1 MSVGNFCLQ
10 EESKTVKNVIMLVI
24 CSWFVFAG
32 ETAANVGQVLV
43 TTNENVWEENGFSG
57 LSFSEEQKKWI
68 AGHAVVKIGVL
79 KSAPPYE
86 YITQNGIFRGIASS
100 YTDIISANTGIV
112 FETVEAETWDE
123 MYRLLEQ
130 GDVDVLPFAVRDN
143 LFGGDMIFSA
153 AYISSS
159 LGIFSNGRTVSVNDL
174 KDIEDEKTA
183 VVRNMIAYLSL
194 GKSTRYNWVSY
205 DSILDAVKDV
215 NRGVYNF
222 YVGDIFNTKFI
233 IEKFRLK
240 KISFAAPVTG
250 TTYSF
255 GFGTVR
261 ENAPFIEIVNQILEK
276 ITPAHRAEIKQ
287 RWINSEYENAA
298 EKFPY
303 RQGLLWLLGILL
315 AVIAVV
321 LYRYWK
327 LREKNFR
334 LKEKAAMAQQ
344 FHQMQKLESIGR
356 LAGGVAHDFN
366 NMLAG
371 INGAAECL
379 ETQLGKEHALNK
391 YADIILNACARASHL
406 TSQLLLFARDKKK
419 EFEVTDMHECVQE
432 SLYLLEHG
440 IGKKIVIQQDFQAK
454 NHYVLGNRDL
464 LQSMILN
471 LGFNAKDAMPD
482 GGVLTVETKNK
493 SLHKKDISRLLLR
506 IPEGEYFELV
516 VKDTGI
522 GIDKD
527 IIHKIFEPF
536 FTTKEVGKGTG
547 LGLSAVYGI
556 VGEHKGSII
565 VRNRSKG
572 TAFHIYF
579 PITENKVQKTVQRKK
594 AGKLKAKVLVTDD
607 EKILLELLGDIL
619 KAAGSEVIAVNDS
632 LKAAEVYQNTPGID
646 LVMLDVIMPGK
657 SGVDVYNELK
667 KINPDVKVVFMS
679 GYTRD
684 AQINELVEKN
694 ENIEFINKPYA
705 AADVVEKLAM
715 LLAKK

>member
-1 MSVGNFCLQ
+1 M
-10 EESKTVKNVIMLVI
+10 KNVIMLII

-32 ETAANVGQVLV
+32 GAGANVGKVIV
-43 TTNENVWEENGFSG
+43 TTDESVWDESGFSG
-57 LSFSEEQKKWI
+57 LNFSEEQKKWLDD
-68 AGHAVVKIGVL
+68 HATVKIGVL

-86 YITQNGIFRGIASS
+86 YITPNGVFRGIVSS
-100 YTDIISANTGIV
+100 YTDIISANTGIM
-112 FETVEAETWDE
+112 FETVEAETWEE
-123 MYRLLEQ
+123 MYRFLEL
-130 GDVDVLPFAVRDN
+130 GEVDVLPFAVRDN
-143 LFGGDMIFSA
+143 LFGGELIFSD

-159 LGIFSNGRTVSVNDL
+159 LGIFGSGRAVLVNDL
-174 KDIEDEKTA
+174 KDIEGEETA
-183 VVRNMIAYLSL
+183 VVKNMIAYLSL
-194 GKSTRYNWVSY
+194 GEAYQHNWVAY
-205 DSILDAVKDV
+205 DSISDAIRDV
-215 NRGVYNF
+215 NRGIYNF
-222 YVGDIFNTKFI
+222 YVGDIFNAKFI

-240 KISFAAPVTG
+240 NVSFVAPVTG

-255 GFGTVR
+255 GFGTVK
-261 ENAPFIEIVNQILEK
+261 ENAPFVDIVNQILRK
-276 ITPAHRAEIKQ
+276 ITPVHRAEIKQ
-287 RWINSEYENAA
+287 RWINSEYENAMDP
-298 EKFPY
+298 FPY
-303 RQGLLWLLGILL
+303 RQGLLWLLGILVT
-315 AVIAVV
+315 VIAVV
-321 LYRYWK
+321 VYRYLK
-327 LREKNFR
+327 LRQKNFV

-344 FHQMQKLESIGR
+344 LHQMQKLESIGR

-379 ETQLGKEHALNK
+379 ETRLGKNHALNK

-440 IGKKIVIQQDFQAK
+440 ISKKVVIKQDLQAK
-454 NHYVLGNRDL
+454 KHCVSGNRDL

-493 SLHKKDISRLLLR
+493 FLCKKDISRLLLR
-506 IPEGEYFELV
+506 VPEGEYFELV

-556 VGEHKGSII
+556 VGEHKGSIQ

-579 PITENKVQKTVQRKK
+579 PITESKAKKTVQRKK
-594 AGKLKAKVLVTDD
+594 TGKLKAKVLVVDD

-619 KAAGSEVIAVNDS
+619 KAAGSDVVAVNDS
-632 LKAAEVYQNTPGID
+632 LKAVGTYQNTPGVD

-657 SGVDVYNELK
+657 SGVDVYHELK
-667 KINPDVKVVFMS
+667 KINPDIKVVFMS

-684 AQINELVEKN
+684 AQINDLVEKN
-694 ENIEFINKPYA
+694 KNIEFINKPYA

>member
-1 MSVGNFCLQ
+1 
-10 EESKTVKNVIMLVI
+10 MLII
-24 CSWFVFAG
+24 CSWFIFTGEAG
-32 ETAANVGQVLV
+32 ANVGKVIA
-43 TTNENVWEENGFSG
+43 TTNENVWDEVGFSG
-57 LSFSEEQKKWI
+57 LAFSEEQKKWI
-68 AGHAVVKIGVL
+68 AEHPVVKIGVL

-86 YITQNGIFRGIASS
+86 YITQNGMFRGITSS
-100 YTDIISANTGIV
+100 YTDIIADNTGIV
-112 FETVEAETWDE
+112 FETVEAETWEE
-123 MYRLLEQ
+123 MYQLLDF
-130 GDVDVLPFAVRDN
+130 GVVDVLPFAVRDN
-143 LFGGDMIFSA
+143 LFGGNLIFSD

-159 LGIFSNGRTVSVNDL
+159 LGIFSKGGAVFVNDL

-194 GKSTRYNWVSY
+194 GKSAQYNWVAY
-205 DSILDAVKDV
+205 DSILDAIRDI

-222 YVGDIFNTKFI
+222 YVGDIFNAKFI

-240 KISFAAPVTG
+240 NVAFVAPVTG

-255 GFGTVR
+255 GFGTVK
-261 ENAPFIEIVNQILEK
+261 ENAPFVEIVNQILAK
-276 ITPAHRAEIKQ
+276 ITPVHRTEIKQ
-287 RWINSEYENAA
+287 RWINSEYENAMTR
-298 EKFPY
+298 FPY

-321 LYRYWK
+321 LYRYLK
-327 LREKNFR
+327 LRQKNFR

-344 FHQMQKLESIGR
+344 LHQMQKLESIGR

-379 ETQLGKEHALNK
+379 EARLGKEHALNK

-440 IGKKIVIQQDFQAK
+440 IGKKVVIKQDFQAK
-454 NHYVLGNRDL
+454 DHCVLGNRDL

-482 GGVLTVETKNK
+482 GGILTVETKNK
-493 SLHKKDISRLLLR
+493 FLHKKDISRLLLR
-506 IPEGEYFELV
+506 VPEGEYFELV

-556 VGEHKGSII
+556 VGEHKGSIR

-579 PITENKVQKTVQRKK
+579 PIAENKAKKTVQRKK
-594 AGKLKAKVLVTDD
+594 AGKLKAKVLVADD

-619 KAAGSEVIAVNDS
+619 KAAGSEVIAVNDAQ
-632 LKAAEVYQNTPGID
+632 KAVEAYQNTPD
-646 LVMLDVIMPGK
+646 VDVVMLDVIMPGK
-657 SGVDVYNELK
+657 SGVDVYNELRQL
-667 KINPDVKVVFMS
+667 NPGIKVVFMS

-684 AQINELVEKN
+684 AQISELVEKN

>member
-1 MSVGNFCLQ
+1 MKS
-10 EESKTVKNVIMLVI
+10 VIMLII

-32 ETAANVGQVLV
+32 EVEADTKKVIAM
-43 TTNENVWEENGFSG
+43 TSENVWDENEFSG

-68 AGHAVVKIGVL
+68 ADHQVVKIGVL

-86 YITQNGIFRGIASS
+86 YVTPNGMFRGIASS
-100 YTDIISANTGIV
+100 YTGIITDNTGIN
-112 FETVEAETWDE
+112 FEIVEAETWE
-123 MYRLLEQ
+123 EVYRLLDF
-130 GDVDVLPFAVRDN
+130 GVVDVLPFAVRDN
-143 LFGGDMIFSA
+143 LFGGNLIFSD

-159 LGIFSNGRTVSVNDL
+159 LGIFGSDRSVSVADL
-174 KDIEDEKTA
+174 KDVEDEKTA
-183 VVRNMIAYLSL
+183 VVRNMIAYLSI
-194 GKSTRYNWVSY
+194 GRSAQYNWVMY
-205 DSILDAVKDV
+205 DSILDAVRDI
-215 NRGVYNF
+215 NRGIYNF

-240 KISFAAPVTG
+240 NVSFVAPVTG

-255 GFGTVR
+255 GFGTLP
-261 ENAPFIEIVNQILEK
+261 ENKLFIEIVNKILEK
-276 ITPAHRAEIKQ
+276 ITPVHRVEIKQ
-287 RWINSEYENAA
+287 RWINSEYENASTG
-298 EKFPY
+298 FLHR
-303 RQGLLWLLGILL
+303 RQLLWLSGIFL
-315 AVIAVV
+315 AVIIVV
-321 LYRYWK
+321 LSRYLK
-327 LREKNFR
+327 LRQKNFR

-344 FHQMQKLESIGR
+344 LHQMQKLESIGR

-379 ETQLGKEHALNK
+379 EVRLGKEHALNK

-419 EFEVTDMHECVQE
+419 EFEITDMHECVQE

-440 IGKKIVIQQDFQAK
+440 INKKIVIKQDFQANK
-454 NHYVLGNRDL
+454 HCVLGNQDL

-482 GGVLTVETKNK
+482 GGILTVETKNK
-493 SLHKKDISRLLLR
+493 VLHKKDISRLLLR
-506 IPEGEYFELV
+506 VPEGEYFELV
-516 VKDTGI
+516 VKDTGV

-556 VGEHKGSII
+556 VGEHKGSIR

-579 PITENKVQKTVQRKK
+579 PIVENKIKNTVQRKK
-594 AGKLKAKVLVTDD
+594 AGKLKAKILVTDD

-619 KAAGSEVIAVNDS
+619 KAAGSEVIAVNDA
-632 LKAAEVYQNTPGID
+632 LKAVETYQNTPD
-646 LVMLDVIMPGK
+646 VDVVMLDVIMPGK
-657 SGVDVYNELK
+657 SGVDVYNELRQ
-667 KINPDVKVVFMS
+667 INPDIKVVFMS

-684 AQINELVEKN
+684 AQINDLVEKN
-694 ENIEFINKPYA
+694 DNIEFINKPYA